1 MRTAI
6 AGAALLALVPQ
17 VAQAA
22 IPAVAVQT
30 AEMMAGDC
38 GSSIAAPA
46 AITDNAPGNW
56 ATAPISITA
65 RVPSKAA
72 QIIGGAS
79 ALDAIRAQQAG
90 APTSHPL
97 FSSTPP
103 KKFEPA
109 AAPVPQRSA
118 GCAIGASP
126 FASVGPI
133 DLGQPAFASRKAAQP
148 FYAAAPRKD
157 LVLGSRMVPIAR
169 TIFDAQWQRV
179 GANRANLSATLVR
192 VGGKDG
198 QRSELVASVNRW
210 VNREITHAEDIDLF
224 GKSDYWADA
233 ATTLRLGKGDCEDFA
248 LLKMELLA
256 SAGVSRD
263 DMVLTLARDLIRRRD
278 HAVLLVKDGDGWLML
293 DNVGSAPLDA
303 SQSHGYRPVMS
314 LGAKQSWLHGY

>member
-22 IPAVAVQT
+22 VPAVAVQT
-30 AEMMAGDC
+30 AEMMVGDC
-38 GSSIAAPA
+38 SASIAAPA

-56 ATAPISITA
+56 ATAPISIAA

-72 QIIGGAS
+72 QIIGGTS

-90 APTSHPL
+90 APASHPL

-133 DLGQPAFASRKAAQP
+133 DLGQPAFASRKVAQP
-148 FYAAAPRKD
+148 FYAAGPRKD
-157 LVLGSRMVPIAR
+157 LVLGSRMVPITR
-169 TIFDAQWQRV
+169 TSFDAQWQRV
-179 GANRANLSATLVR
+179 GASQANLSATLLR

-210 VNREITHAEDIDLF
+210 VNREITHAEDLDLF

-278 HAVLLVKDGDGWLML
+278 HAVLLVKDGDGWL
-293 DNVGSAPLDA
+293 A
-303 SQSHGYRPVMS
+303 
-314 LGAKQSWLHGY
+314 

>member
-22 IPAVAVQT
+22 VPAVAVQT

-46 AITDNAPGNW
+46 AITDS
-56 ATAPISITA
+56 ATAPISIAA

-90 APTSHPL
+90 APASHPL
-97 FSSTPP
+97 FSSAPA

-109 AAPVPQRSA
+109 AAPVAERNTA
-118 GCAIGASP
+118 CAIGASP
-126 FASVGPI
+126 FASAGVI
-133 DLGQPAFASRKAAQP
+133 DLGQSAFASRPVPRAY
-148 FYAAAPRKD
+148 YAPAPRKD

-169 TIFDAQWQRV
+169 TSFDAQWQRV
-179 GANRANLSATLVR
+179 GASRANLSATLLR

-210 VNREITHAEDIDLF
+210 VNREISHAEDIDLF

-256 SAGVSRD
+256 AAGVSRD